1 MKKKVWKREELIEI
15 KTTVLHALYLPNS
28 FSTNVRNRYA
38 LVPMVENIFNIDL
51 VEDGSLSNND
61 DGDDDKD
68 EMLLLLLLL
77 LLFFWL
83 LLFVVVFDMNRLM
96 FVDDKGTYI
105 VAIFELIWNVKDGIP
120 RNAKDASRTISS
132 SVLVL
137 VGGGSIDDGDVVDD
151 SDVVDDG
158 GAAVVVVLFC
168 VLLFK
173 FLNFN
178 IFV

>member
-1 MKKKVWKREELIEI
+1 MKELRNHIPKIKNWDFKR
-15 KTTVLHALYLPNS
+15 
-28 FSTNVRNRYA
+28 
-38 LVPMVENIFNIDL
+38 
-51 VEDGSLSNND
+51 
-61 DGDDDKD
+61 
-68 EMLLLLLLL
+68 
-77 LLFFWL
+77 
-83 LLFVVVFDMNRLM
+83 
-96 FVDDKGTYI
+96 
-105 VAIFELIWNVKDGIP
+105 IFELIWNVKDGIP

-178 IFV
+178 KWFFINLLC